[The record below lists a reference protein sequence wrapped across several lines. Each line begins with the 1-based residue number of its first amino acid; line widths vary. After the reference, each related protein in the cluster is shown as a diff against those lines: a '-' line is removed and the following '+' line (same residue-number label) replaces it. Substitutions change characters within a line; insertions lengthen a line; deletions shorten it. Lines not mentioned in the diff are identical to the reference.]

1 MMTRLNRGTST
12 GRVVLALKGT
22 ESIWAEI
29 KVVILTMQNPF
40 GLRDPD
46 GDNTGLLQKKKK
58 KKIHNIRGG
67 NVLAK
72 ARFEIC
78 TMTHPA
84 AVFLKK

>member
-46 GDNTGLLQKKKK
+46 GDNTGLLKKNKNK
-58 KKIHNIRGG
+58 
-67 NVLAK
+67 
-72 ARFEIC
+72 
-78 TMTHPA
+78 
-84 AVFLKK
+84 